1 MLESSGSD
9 SRGHEIRDRGQK
21 ERWFQTQ
28 ASLEPMCAAAGP
40 RTNSNQACLSTRP
53 LLHVPQNEDCAS
65 CFRRCRAG
73 RLRRPAQVRSPPEYP
88 IHTPHALRPAD
99 LRCLRFPAEAT
110 LTMVDWCD
118 ATPRTSCKHCTFT
131 ACLVH
136 AAHSVVAQSVRL
148 SVQSALK
155 RALKWS
161 IGCPLV
167 LLGSVPLKKI

>member
-1 MLESSGSD
+1 MVECPGSD
-9 SRGHEIRDRGQK
+9 SRGQEIRNRGQN
-21 ERWFQTQ
+21 ERWIQDQ
-28 ASLEPMCAAAGP
+28 ACLEPMCAAAGP

-110 LTMVDWCD
+110 LTMVDWFD
-118 ATPRTSCKHCTFT
+118 APPRTFCNHCMFA
-131 ACLVH
+131 ACLVP
-136 AAHSVVAQSVRL
+136 AARSVVAESIRL

>member
-1 MLESSGSD
+1 MQVCSRYNPKRSVWASPGMLECSGSD

-110 LTMVDWCD
+110 LTMNPIHEPRKSVDSVD
-118 ATPRTSCKHCTFT
+118 SC
-131 ACLVH
+131 
-136 AAHSVVAQSVRL
+136 
-148 SVQSALK
+148 
-155 RALKWS
+155 
-161 IGCPLV
+161 
-167 LLGSVPLKKI
+167 

>member
-1 MLESSGSD
+1 MPSTNLQVCSRYNPKRRIWASRGMLECSGSD

-53 LLHVPQNEDCAS
+53 LLHVPQHEDCAS

-88 IHTPHALRPAD
+88 IDTPHALRTAD

-110 LTMVDWCD
+110 LTMIDWFD

-136 AAHSVVAQSVRL
+136 AAHSVD
-148 SVQSALK
+148 
-155 RALKWS
+155 
-161 IGCPLV
+161 
-167 LLGSVPLKKI
+167 